1 MTPYGPALALLLRVP
16 IDDRGDLAPS
26 LDRRVRLIVQ
36 AAHLADVDPAELLA
50 VCVLESGLRVRSPR
64 ASLCG
69 CQPYATDDA
78 TQATCAAR
86 SYAAGL
92 DRCGTPEGAVSRYV
106 WGRCAP
112 GREDGRSRMPDADS
126 TRSVRRRQLPWSQSR
141 ELCKSTA
148 GASTRCTPRPRRAAA
163 SPRCAPTAGGSRVRA
178 RATGRGRA

>member
-1 MTPYGPALALLLRVP
+1 MNNFRNFQTIKIILIHGFAVAFGASTLTYRLDPKSVFE
-16 IDDRGDLAPS
+16 
-26 LDRRVRLIVQ
+26 DRRVRLIVQ

-112 GREDGRSRMPDADS
+112 SRG
-126 TRSVRRRQLPWSQSR
+126 L
-141 ELCKSTA
+141 
-148 GASTRCTPRPRRAAA
+148 TP
-163 SPRCAPTAGGSRVRA
+163 CRVRW
-178 RATGRGRA
+178 RAHVLGYLRQWGRIAATLRHGEDEACSG

>member
-92 DRCGTPEGAVSRYV
+92 DRCGTAEGAVSRYV

-112 GREDGRSRMPDADS
+112 SR
-126 TRSVRRRQLPWSQSR
+126 
-141 ELCKSTA
+141 
-148 GASTRCTPRPRRAAA
+148 GATP
-163 SPRCAPTAGGSRVRA
+163 CRA
-178 RATGRGRA
+178 RWRAHVLGYVRSWGRLVATLRHGEDEACSG